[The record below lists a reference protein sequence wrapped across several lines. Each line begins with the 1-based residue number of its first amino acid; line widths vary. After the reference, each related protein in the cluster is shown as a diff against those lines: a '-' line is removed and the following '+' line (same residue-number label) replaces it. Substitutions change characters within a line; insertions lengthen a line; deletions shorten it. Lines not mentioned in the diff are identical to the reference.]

1 MVRHLTQSLPTLFR
15 FGLFYHRFLQLARAG
30 GKEKRMAIRALREA
44 AGMRQYELAARMG
57 VAQASVCAWEK
68 GESYPSVENLLKL
81 AEIFACSTD
90 EVLGRKTFSA

>member
-1 MVRHLTQSLPTLFR
+1 
-15 FGLFYHRFLQLARAG
+15 
-30 GKEKRMAIRALREA
+30 
-44 AGMRQYELAARMG
+44 MRQYELAARMG